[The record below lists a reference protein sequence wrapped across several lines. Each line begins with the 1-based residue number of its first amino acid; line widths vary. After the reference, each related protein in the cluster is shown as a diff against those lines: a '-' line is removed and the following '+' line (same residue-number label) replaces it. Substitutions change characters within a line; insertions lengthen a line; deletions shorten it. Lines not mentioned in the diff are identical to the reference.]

1 MRLINND
8 EVNQVLRMAD
18 CIRVQGRGIQGLV
31 DYGAIHRPR
40 VDLYYPAEGPES
52 YFRWGS
58 MEGASSQ
65 YFAIRMKSDI
75 VSWPKTDDGGWTEE
89 KHCIEP
95 GTYCGLIFLLSTKN
109 GEPLALINDGLL
121 QHFRVGGGAGI
132 GAKYLSREDSE
143 VVGLIG
149 SGGMARTF
157 LDAFCCVR
165 PIKECRVYSPTKG
178 HKEAFAEEMS
188 DKLGIRVVAVS
199 GPQKAIAG
207 ADIVSS
213 ATDSMVPVYDA
224 AWLEEGQHVTNLGR
238 REMPEEAI
246 SRFDVVV
253 RQGVAGL
260 QMKQTDIFQAERGHS
275 PAAASSVAPLSNS
288 VSYQKRI
295 HRQDLVVIVPNL
307 WIVERVAI
315 SQSSKILSP
324 VSVRVERRV
333 IRSRFIGTWE
343 TKGCSFRQSVVW
355 CTKKDYRTKYG
366 PGYSYR
372 LAPARYTGLVRM
384 SPKAKVEAVSA
395 NADHD
400 FSKLNLDVI
409 RVVRDHGVEADAH
422 FGTTVQHLHHIKR
435 TRPDK
440 IFVRCTCSPSRGFTS
455 GTPSVILSGVDP

>member
-18 CIRVQGRGIQGLV
+18 CIRVQEEAFRGLV
-31 DYGAIHRPR
+31 EYGAVHRPR
-40 VDLYYPAEGPES
+40 VDLYYPAEEPES

-58 MEGASSQ
+58 MEGASTQ

-75 VSWPKTDDGGWTEE
+75 VSWPRTDEGGWTEE

-199 GPQKAIAG
+199 GPQEAIAG

-275 PAAASSVAPLSNS
+275 PAAFIGGTAEQQRVIPAKNPSPGFGGDSPEFMDRGRGGDKPEFKDLVTGQCEGRTTSSQITFYRNVGNQGLQFSSV
-288 VSYQKRI
+288 
-295 HRQDLVVIVPNL
+295 
-307 WIVERVAI
+307 
-315 SQSSKILSP
+315 
-324 VSVRVERRV
+324 
-333 IRSRFIGTWE
+333 G
-343 TKGCSFRQSVVW
+343 
-355 CTKKDYRTKYG
+355 
-366 PGYSYR
+366 
-372 LAPARYTGLVRM
+372 GLVYEKIMERNM
-384 SPKAKVEAVSA
+384 GRDIPT
-395 NADHD
+395 DWLLQD
-400 FSKLNLDVI
+400 I
-409 RVVRDHGVEADAH
+409 RD
-422 FGTTVQHLHHIKR
+422 
-435 TRPDK
+435 
-440 IFVRCTCSPSRGFTS
+440 
-455 GTPSVILSGVDP
+455 

>member
-1 MRLINND
+1 
-8 EVNQVLRMAD
+8 
-18 CIRVQGRGIQGLV
+18 
-31 DYGAIHRPR
+31 
-40 VDLYYPAEGPES
+40 
-52 YFRWGS
+52 
-58 MEGASSQ
+58 
-65 YFAIRMKSDI
+65 MKSDI
-75 VSWPKTDDGGWTEE
+75 VSWPRTDDGGWTEE

-275 PAAASSVAPLSNS
+275 PAAFIGGTAEQQRVIPAKNPSPGFGGDSPEFMDRGKGGDKPEFKDLVTGKCEGRTTSNQITFYRNVGNQGLQFSSV
-288 VSYQKRI
+288 
-295 HRQDLVVIVPNL
+295 
-307 WIVERVAI
+307 
-315 SQSSKILSP
+315 
-324 VSVRVERRV
+324 
-333 IRSRFIGTWE
+333 G
-343 TKGCSFRQSVVW
+343 
-355 CTKKDYRTKYG
+355 
-366 PGYSYR
+366 
-372 LAPARYTGLVRM
+372 GLVYEKIMERNM
-384 SPKAKVEAVSA
+384 GRDIPT
-395 NADHD
+395 DWLLQD
-400 FSKLNLDVI
+400 I
-409 RVVRDHGVEADAH
+409 RD
-422 FGTTVQHLHHIKR
+422 
-435 TRPDK
+435 
-440 IFVRCTCSPSRGFTS
+440 
-455 GTPSVILSGVDP
+455 

>member
-18 CIRVQGRGIQGLV
+18 CIRVQEEAFRGLV
-31 DYGAIHRPR
+31 EYGAVHRPR
-40 VDLYYPAEGPES
+40 VDLYYPAEEPES

-58 MEGASSQ
+58 MEGASTQ

-75 VSWPKTDDGGWTEE
+75 VSWPRTDDGGWTEE

-199 GPQKAIAG
+199 GPQEAIAG

-213 ATDSMVPVYDA
+213 ATDSMVPVYDS

-275 PAAASSVAPLSNS
+275 PAAFIGGTTEQQRVIPAKNPSPGFGGDSPEFMDRGKGGDKPEFKDLVTGKCEGRTTSNQITFYRNVGNQGLQFSSV
-288 VSYQKRI
+288 
-295 HRQDLVVIVPNL
+295 
-307 WIVERVAI
+307 
-315 SQSSKILSP
+315 
-324 VSVRVERRV
+324 
-333 IRSRFIGTWE
+333 G
-343 TKGCSFRQSVVW
+343 
-355 CTKKDYRTKYG
+355 
-366 PGYSYR
+366 
-372 LAPARYTGLVRM
+372 GLVYEKIIERNM
-384 SPKAKVEAVSA
+384 GRDIPT
-395 NADHD
+395 DWLLQD
-400 FSKLNLDVI
+400 I
-409 RVVRDHGVEADAH
+409 RD
-422 FGTTVQHLHHIKR
+422 
-435 TRPDK
+435 
-440 IFVRCTCSPSRGFTS
+440 
-455 GTPSVILSGVDP
+455 